1 MTNKTRM
8 QFSISQEPARLDF
21 VDSKN
26 AFEPSTSEKARK
38 VAEGGKHPEH
48 PPLMRVL
55 KDNAQSTELVNLET
69 SIPLA
74 MIWLLLP
81 KRKSSS

>member
-1 MTNKTRM
+1 MSNKTRK

-21 VDSKN
+21 VNGKN

-74 MIWLLLP
+74 MI
-81 KRKSSS
+81 